1 MNIKDI
7 DFQPVVNYIKRHYL
21 ETIDITRAINQII
34 IVIAILVAL
43 REYPPRPIEIITVL
57 IVTLLGIQ
65 ITRIYASILSNKIK
79 YKHNSKGITISD
91 LKKELKAIT
100 GDLAKGLSIPI
111 FFFALS
117 VVRLISVEV
126 AFVLTNNILL
136 FVLFIYGYLAGR
148 YSGEN
153 IFKSFIYGLGII
165 TIGAVLVYIRTII

>member
-21 ETIDITRAINQII
+21 ETIDITRAINQTI

-57 IVTLLGIQ
+57 IVSLLGIQ
-65 ITRIYASILSNKIK
+65 ITRVYASILSNKIK
-79 YKHNSKGITISD
+79 YKHNSKGIRISD

-117 VVRLISVEV
+117 GLKLITVEV

-153 IFKSFIYGLGII
+153 IFKSFLYGLGII
-165 TIGAVLVYIRTII
+165 IIGAVLVYIRTII

>member
-65 ITRIYASILSNKIK
+65 ITRVYASILSNKIK

-100 GDLAKGLSIPI
+100 VDMAKGLSIPI

-117 VVRLISVEV
+117 GLKLITVEV

-148 YSGEN
+148 YSEES